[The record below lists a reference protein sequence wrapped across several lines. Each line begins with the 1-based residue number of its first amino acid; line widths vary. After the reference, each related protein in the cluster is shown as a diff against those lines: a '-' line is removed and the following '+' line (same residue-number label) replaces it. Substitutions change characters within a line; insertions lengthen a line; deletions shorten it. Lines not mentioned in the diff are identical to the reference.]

1 MQKQNDGNPLNLE
14 FRNVLELPEERRS
27 TGSGRRQAYVSLTDG
42 CREAVR
48 GVSPGCALD
57 LACRRWHLRG
67 NLDCCKY
74 ESGRDDDS
82 SDVGSVHVFV
92 ELALSCYRA

>member
-1 MQKQNDGNPLNLE
+1 MSLNFPKNDVPPVAAG
-14 FRNVLELPEERRS
+14 
-27 TGSGRRQAYVSLTDG
+27 GRRQAYVSLTDG

-48 GVSPGCALD
+48 GAYPGCALD

-67 NLDCCKY
+67 DRACCKY
-74 ESGRDDDS
+74 ESGRDGDGGGD
-82 SDVGSVHVFV
+82 GSVHVFV